1 MKKIIGLISVGVLS
15 LALAAPAL
23 ADNQHDGRIRG
34 PHVQPARFEHHRS
47 FRGPVVQTY
56 YYHYRYPSYVY
67 YPYPVYYPEAYP
79 VYYPVAQESTWDDPG
94 DDPAPEV
101 QREVVFSTG
110 KYVLQSDGG
119 DSYRWIWIPAVPEA
133 PPAAASPLASPV
145 QNTPIV
151 ADPVPAAAPQ
161 RIYHWTDE
169 HGVAYWT
176 NNSEAVPAK
185 YRSPANSDRPS

>member
-1 MKKIIGLISVGVLS
+1 MKKIIGLVSVGVLS

-34 PHVQPARFEHHRS
+34 PHVQPARFEPRRF
-47 FRGPVVQTY
+47 FRGPVAQTY
-56 YYHYRYPSYVY
+56 YYPYPSYVY
-67 YPYPVYYPEAYP
+67 YPYPVYYPE
-79 VYYPVAQESTWDDPG
+79 PVAEESPW

-101 QREVVFSTG
+101 QRVVVFSTG

-119 DSYRWIWIPAVPEA
+119 DSYRWVWIPAVPEA

-151 ADPVPAAAPQ
+151 AEPVPSSSPQ

-176 NNSEAVPAK
+176 NNAETVPAK
-185 YRSPANSDRPS
+185 YRSPESGDRPS

>member
-1 MKKIIGLISVGVLS
+1 MKRIISLVSVGVLS
-15 LALAAPAL
+15 LSLATPVL
-23 ADNQHDGRIRG
+23 ADNQHDRRLRD
-34 PHVQPARFEHHRS
+34 PHVQPARFEHLRS
-47 FRGPVVQTY
+47 FRGPFVQTY
-56 YYHYRYPSYVY
+56 YYAYPSYVY
-67 YPYPVYYPEAYP
+67 YPYPVYYPEVGAEGSP
-79 VYYPVAQESTWDDPG
+79 WV
-94 DDPAPEV
+94 DPAPEV

-119 DSYRWIWIPAVPEA
+119 DYRWVWIPAVPEA
-133 PPAAASPLASPV
+133 PPVTASPLASPAPSA
-145 QNTPIV
+145 PIV
-151 ADPVPAAAPQ
+151 ADPVPSVPPQ

>member
-1 MKKIIGLISVGVLS
+1 AASASEAFAPPKSRCHNAHEQPPHQVGGESRAFLQFFTRGSFGHHIFALSFREGGARAMKKIIGLISVGVLS

-79 VYYPVAQESTWDDPG
+79 VYYPVPQESTWDDPG
-94 DDPAPEV
+94 DDPAPEA
-101 QREVVFSTG
+101 QRGVV
-110 KYVLQSDGG
+110 
-119 DSYRWIWIPAVPEA
+119 
-133 PPAAASPLASPV
+133 
-145 QNTPIV
+145 
-151 ADPVPAAAPQ
+151 
-161 RIYHWTDE
+161 
-169 HGVAYWT
+169 
-176 NNSEAVPAK
+176 
-185 YRSPANSDRPS
+185 